1 MSDRDTLIIATGAF
15 LLGALAAAAAIGGAI
30 RCG

>member
-1 MSDRDTLIIATGAF
+1 MSDRDTLIICAAAF
-15 LLGALAAAAAIGGAI
+15 LLGALAAAAVLGGLL